1 MSFYL
6 VFEHSKSEKSV
17 YMYKLADL
25 EIYYKVLYLLKIPGE
40 IV

>member
-1 MSFYL
+1 
-6 VFEHSKSEKSV
+6 
-17 YMYKLADL
+17 MYKLADL